1 MRSALVVSEIALS
14 LVLIVGAGLLLR
26 SFGRLMHVDPGFD
39 AENVLTIRLRLPDAK
54 YRDSSQTMGFGRET
68 LRRVSALP
76 GVRHASLSTGFP
88 LGNAGDNEYTVEGD
102 APAER
107 GQSPVA
113 LTEFVS
119 ENYHQALGVGLVAGR
134 YFNEQDT
141 ADSPPVAIVDTEFA
155 GRHFHELPPAE
166 VIGKR
171 LRLGSESPWRQIVG
185 VVKHVRH
192 SGLDEEARAEI
203 YRPYTQID
211 PKWLAEFT
219 RVLDLVV
226 KTKTEPSAF
235 IAPIKGEI
243 QAIDKDQPLANVRTL
258 SALLDGSLAPR
269 RFNMLLLSIFAG
281 TALVLGS
288 VGVYGVMS
296 YMVAERTRE
305 IGIRLAL
312 GAGPRRVVNLV
323 LRRCLVLTV
332 TGISIGVAAALAL
345 TRVMSGLLY
354 DISPTDAA
362 TFVAAG
368 LILGVVAVAAAVVP
382 ARRATRVDPISAL
395 RCE

>member
-1 MRSALVVSEIALS
+1 
-14 LVLIVGAGLLLR
+14 
-26 SFGRLMHVDPGFD
+26 
-39 AENVLTIRLRLPDAK
+39 
-54 YRDSSQTMGFGRET
+54 
-68 LRRVSALP
+68 
-76 GVRHASLSTGFP
+76 
-88 LGNAGDNEYTVEGD
+88 
-102 APAER
+102 
-107 GQSPVA
+107 

-119 ENYHQALGVGLVAGR
+119 ENYHRALSIGLLAGR

-141 ADSPPVAIVDTEFA
+141 AESPLVVIVDSDFVK
-155 GRHFHELPPAE
+155 RHFHELSPGE

-171 LRLGSESPWRQIVG
+171 LRVGEGPWRQIVG
-185 VVKHVRH
+185 VVQHVRH

-211 PKWLAEFT
+211 PKWLADFT
-219 RVLDLVV
+219 RALDLVV
-226 KTKTEPSAF
+226 KTSSDPIGF
-235 IAPIKGEI
+235 VAPIKGEI

-258 SALLDGSLAPR
+258 AWRLDESLAPR
-269 RFNMLLLSIFAG
+269 RFNMLLLSIFAV

-296 YMVAERTRE
+296 YMVAERTHE

-312 GAGPRRVVNLV
+312 GAGPLRVIRLV
-323 LRRCLVLTV
+323 LRRCLSLTV
-332 TGISIGVAAALAL
+332 WGISIGLAAALAL

-354 DISPTDAA
+354 GVSPTDVA
-362 TFVAAG
+362 TFVAAA
-368 LILGVVAVAAAVVP
+368 LILTAVAFAAAVLP